1 MTDELNEAPRELG
14 RADLQVHT
22 SHGDAMGGAA
32 EIFDAVERVGLL
44 DVVAITDHDDVE
56 GALLAREVHAQGRY
70 SFELVTGIEVT
81 TRQGHLLALWV
92 DEPVQSFRSLEQT
105 VAQIHS
111 LGGLAVIPHPFSML
125 TRSIGRRRLE
135 RNLAIADES
144 VHPDG
149 IELANPTSFG
159 WDTRRARQ
167 RNEERWRL
175 AVTGGSDAHFT
186 ELLGTAYT
194 TYAGRS
200 ASELRAA
207 IEERTTDGVHG
218 THVSLREIGVRQ
230 LAHQQV
236 RGLSVTPRK
245 VLGPPLRRARARL
258 RR

>member
-1 MTDELNEAPRELG
+1 MTNEAPNPTRPG

-22 SHGDAMGGAA
+22 AHGDAMGDAT
-32 EIFDAVERVGLL
+32 EIFDAVEAAGFL
-44 DVVAITDHDDVE
+44 DVVAITDHDDVQ
-56 GALLAREVHAQGRY
+56 GALVAREVHARGNY
-70 SFELVTGIEVT
+70 SFDFVTGIEVT

-92 DEPVQSFRSLEQT
+92 DQPVRSFRSLEQT
-105 VAQIHS
+105 IAEIHA
-111 LGGLAVIPHPFSML
+111 LGGLAVVPHPFSML

-135 RNLAIADES
+135 RNLAIADPS

-167 RNEERWRL
+167 RNAERWRL

-186 ELLGTAYT
+186 ELLGAAYT
-194 TYAGRS
+194 TFPGRTG
-200 ASELRAA
+200 ADARAA
-207 IEERTTDGVHG
+207 IEAHTSDGVLG
-218 THVSLREIGVRQ
+218 KRVSMAEIGVRQ

-258 RR
+258 TRR